1 MPASASTARSSP
13 LLIVISAPSGGGKT
27 TLCQSLLEARPGVTR
42 AITCTTRAPR
52 AGEQDGVDYHF
63 LRLDDF
69 ERRVS
74 AGEFLEHATVHGNR
88 YGTLKSE
95 VLGRLAA
102 GQDVLLNIDVQGAE
116 SVRARAATDPVL
128 RAALVNV
135 FLTPGSM
142 SELERRLRNRATD
155 SEEIIQRRLA
165 AARTELAQWDRFDYL
180 ILSQTPQDDLRR
192 LQIIVDAEKMHV
204 GRTRAPIL

>member
-1 MPASASTARSSP
+1 MPASAFSARTSP

-27 TLCQSLLEARPGVTR
+27 TLCQGLLAARPGVTR

-52 AGEQDGVDYHF
+52 DGERDGLDYHF
-63 LRLDDF
+63 LQVGDF
-69 ERRVS
+69 ERRVKG
-74 AGEFLEHATVHGNR
+74 GEFLEHATVHGNL

-116 SVRARAATDPVL
+116 SVRRQAATDPIL

-142 SELERRLRNRATD
+142 DELERRLRKRATD

-165 AARTELAQWDRFDYL
+165 AARAELAQWDRFDYL
-180 ILSQTPQDDLRR
+180 ILSQTPEEDLRR
-192 LQIIVDAEKMHV
+192 LQVIVDAEKMHV
-204 GRTRAPIL
+204 GRTQAPVL

>member
-1 MPASASTARSSP
+1 MPASAASARTSP

-27 TLCQSLLEARPGVTR
+27 TLCQGLLAARPGVTR

-52 AGEQDGVDYHF
+52 PGERNEVDYHF

-69 ERRVS
+69 ERRVR
-74 AGEFLEHATVHGNR
+74 ANDFLEHATVHGNL

-116 SVRARAATDPVL
+116 SVRIQAATDPVL

-142 SELERRLRNRATD
+142 AELERRLRKRATD

-165 AARTELAQWDRFDYL
+165 AARAELAQWDRFDYL
-180 ILSQTPQDDLRR
+180 ILSQTPEEDLRR
-192 LQIIVDAEKMHV
+192 LGIIVDAEKMHV
-204 GRTRAPIL
+204 GRTQAPRF

>member
-1 MPASASTARSSP
+1 MPASAASARTSP

-27 TLCQSLLEARPGVTR
+27 TLCQGLLAARPGVTR

-52 AGEQDGVDYHF
+52 PGERNEVDYHF

-69 ERRVS
+69 ERRVR
-74 AGEFLEHATVHGNR
+74 ANDFLEHATVHGNL

-116 SVRARAATDPVL
+116 SVRIQAATDPIL

-142 SELERRLRNRATD
+142 AELERRLRKRATD

-165 AARTELAQWDRFDYL
+165 AARAELAQWDRFDYL
-180 ILSQTPQDDLRR
+180 ILSQTPEEDLRR
-192 LQIIVDAEKMHV
+192 LGIIVDAEKMHV
-204 GRTRAPIL
+204 GRTQAPRF

>member
-1 MPASASTARSSP
+1 MPASVSNIPTSP

-27 TLCQSLLEARPGVTR
+27 TLCQGLLAARPGVTR

-52 AGEQDGVDYHF
+52 SGERDGLDYHF
-63 LRLDDF
+63 LQVGDF
-69 ERRVS
+69 ERRVE
-74 AGEFLEHATVHGNR
+74 AGEFLEHATVHGNL

-102 GQDVLLNIDVQGAE
+102 GRDVLLNIDVQGAE
-116 SVRARAATDPVL
+116 SVRSQAAKDPVL
-128 RAALVNV
+128 RAALINV

-142 SELERRLRNRATD
+142 IELERRLRKRATD

-165 AARTELAQWDRFDYL
+165 AARAELAQWDRFDYL
-180 ILSQTPQDDLRR
+180 ILSQTPEEDLRR
-192 LQIIVDAEKMHV
+192 LQVIVDAEKMHV
-204 GRTRAPIL
+204 GRTQAPVL

>member
-1 MPASASTARSSP
+1 MPASAFSARTSP

-27 TLCQSLLEARPGVTR
+27 TLCQGLLAARPVVTR

-52 AGEQDGVDYHF
+52 SGERDGLDYHF
-63 LRLDDF
+63 LQVGDF
-69 ERRVS
+69 ERRVET
-74 AGEFLEHATVHGNR
+74 GEFLEHATVHGNL

-116 SVRARAATDPVL
+116 SVRQQASTDPVL

-142 SELERRLRNRATD
+142 DELERRLRKRATD
-155 SEEIIQRRLA
+155 SEDVIQRRLV
-165 AARTELAQWDRFDYL
+165 AARVEIAHWNHFDYL
-180 ILSQTPQDDLRR
+180 ILSQTPEEDLRR

-204 GRTRAPIL
+204 GRTLAPRL

>member
-69 ERRVS
+69 EQRVS